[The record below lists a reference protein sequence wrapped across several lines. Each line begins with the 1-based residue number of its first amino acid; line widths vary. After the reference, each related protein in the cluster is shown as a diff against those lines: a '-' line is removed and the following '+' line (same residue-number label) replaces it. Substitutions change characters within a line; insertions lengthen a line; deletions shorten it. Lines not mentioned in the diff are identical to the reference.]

1 MSTLDL
7 PTSRDALDA
16 PPLLPWRRALTLG
29 GRRVGLEL
37 KAVVRSPMA
46 AMFTL
51 AFPLL
56 MLVIFGSVFNGSAA
70 PGVSFTEYF
79 TAGMIASGAFYS
91 GFQNL
96 AIAVPLERDNRSLKR
111 LRGTPMPAAAYFV
124 GKTGAVLVIYV
135 AQVAVLIGLGSL
147 LCGLHPPTTVGPW
160 LTFAWVSV
168 LGLTA
173 CSLCGLALSGII
185 RRSEAAAAIVS
196 PIVVV
201 LQFVSGV
208 YFQYDH
214 LPAWMRILGSL
225 FPLRW
230 LALGM
235 RSVFLPPGFARYEPG
250 GAGWQHG
257 ITALVLSAWSV
268 VGLVVALR
276 RFRWFVE
283 QRG

>member
-1 MSTLDL
+1 MRALEL
-7 PTSRDALDA
+7 PGSGPAAAAPASR
-16 PPLLPWRRALTLG
+16 WGRRTLTLG

-56 MLVIFGSVFNGSAA
+56 MLVIFGSVFNGTVA
-70 PGVSFTEYF
+70 PGVSFAEYF

-96 AIAVPLERDNRSLKR
+96 AIAVPLERDNHSLKR

-124 GKTGAVLVIYV
+124 GKIGAVLVIYV

-147 LCGLHPPTTVGPW
+147 LCGLRPPTSVGPW

-173 CSLCGLALSGII
+173 CSLCGLALSGVI

-214 LPAWMRILGSL
+214 LPAWMRLLGSL

-257 ITALVLSAWSV
+257 LTALVLVVWSA
-268 VGLVVALR
+268 VGLAVALR

-283 QRG
+283 PRG